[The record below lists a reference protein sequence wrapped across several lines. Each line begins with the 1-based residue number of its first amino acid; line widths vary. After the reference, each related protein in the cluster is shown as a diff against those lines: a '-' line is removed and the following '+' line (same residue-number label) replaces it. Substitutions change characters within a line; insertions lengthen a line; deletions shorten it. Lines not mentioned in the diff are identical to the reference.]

1 MNIDDAVKI
10 LRKNNVDVIQT
21 LEEYF
26 LFEDGRLVLVSEE
39 RIKKNAKTIQN
50 ASNNIPSPSKKVVKR
65 RKASI

>member
-10 LRKNNVDVIQT
+10 LRKNNIDVIQT

-50 ASNNIPSPSKKVVKR
+50 ASNNIPSASKKVVKR

>member
-10 LRKNNVDVIQT
+10 LRRNNVDVIQT

-26 LFEDGRLVLVSEE
+26 LLENNKLVLVSEE
-39 RIKKNAKTIQN
+39 RIKKNAKTIQD
-50 ASNNIPSPSKKVVKR
+50 ASNNIPSASKKIAKR

>member
-10 LRKNNVDVIQT
+10 LRRNNVDVIQT

-26 LFEDGRLVLVSEE
+26 LLENNKLVLVSEE
-39 RIKKNAKTIQN
+39 RIKKNAKTIQD
-50 ASNNIPSPSKKVVKR
+50 ASNNISSASKKIAKR